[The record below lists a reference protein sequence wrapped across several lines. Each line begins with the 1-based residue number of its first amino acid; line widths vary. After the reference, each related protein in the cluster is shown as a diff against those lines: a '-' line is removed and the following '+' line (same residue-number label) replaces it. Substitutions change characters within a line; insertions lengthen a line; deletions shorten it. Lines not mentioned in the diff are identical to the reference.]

1 MADDQGAGS
10 QEGVEVAASPAS
22 TSASS
27 STSDLPC
34 IAPPEAERHAG
45 GRRHSSR
52 SFTGLRLFGRRSN
65 ERTLEQNHIVFTN
78 QLIRLNLNT
87 HCSE

>member
-1 MADDQGAGS
+1 MADDEGAGS
-10 QEGVEVAASPAS
+10 QEGVEVTTSPAS

-52 SFTGLRLFGRRSN
+52 SFTGLRLFGRRVAECPHRGETS
-65 ERTLEQNHIVFTN
+65 EGFTLMETFGQ
-78 QLIRLNLNT
+78 
-87 HCSE
+87 SS